1 MTLAPMLEKSL
12 THPEPNS
19 SFRDRLAM
27 NWDSH
32 LVSGNPSLFMDISSK
47 RSH

>member
-19 SFRDRLAM
+19 SFRDSGNEIGIIHRA
-27 NWDSH
+27 
-32 LVSGNPSLFMDISSK
+32 SGNPSLFMEISSK